1 VMARVREPA
10 DGAGFCAPSE
20 VTITRLIIATAVRDF
35 MRILIVA
42 LSEPPIVLLRSLV
55 VKQADCF
62 ARAGVGIV
70 SAL

>member
-1 VMARVREPA
+1 
-10 DGAGFCAPSE
+10 
-20 VTITRLIIATAVRDF
+20 

-62 ARAGVGIV
+62 PRAGVGIV

>member
-1 VMARVREPA
+1 
-10 DGAGFCAPSE
+10 
-20 VTITRLIIATAVRDF
+20 